1 MKNYLISIVSV
12 VILVGFGYLVQSQ
25 RTEIRSLKEQIAAY
39 ESGEGTIA
47 RAEIQD
53 EAGAVRETVV
63 EKAIVKEA
71 ASVEQSSEIADD
83 ASSQRMMRNMSEM
96 MKNPAMNKMMVA
108 SQKGALEA
116 MYEDLVDYLVLD
128 EKEKKYFIDLLLT
141 RQMAR
146 VEAGMKLM
154 GGNLSAED
162 RKALQEQMKEAGKTT
177 REEMEYFLNSEED
190 ISEWKFYEK
199 TMAERMA
206 ISGLEQALAQAEIPL
221 SEGVD
226 RKLIEVMQDEKENFE
241 FSTDLNDEEK
251 MDTSAERFSEDNLK
265 KFKQD
270 IEDLD
275 SLIAERVVELMSTPQ
290 FEQFLKSQEQM
301 RQMKLSQLQ
310 MAAQMFARKKE

>member
-63 EKAIVKEA
+63 EKAIAKEA